1 MTIRDAIATVV
12 AGGDLSEAEAAGA
25 MEEIMTDAAT
35 PSQIAALLTALRMKG
50 ETVDEIAGMVRV
62 MREKAV
68 PLKLDGDVLDVVST
82 GGGSFDPLN
91 ISTGAALVCASAGVR
106 VAKHGNRGF
115 TSMSGAANVL
125 EALGAKIDLSPDAA
139 KTCLEKAGFCFL
151 LAPVYHP
158 SMRFAGP
165 TRAEIA
171 IRTIFNSLGPLT
183 NPAGA
188 QHQLIGVGDPKLAPK
203 IAEVM
208 ARLGT
213 KRTLVVHSEDGL
225 DEVSLGAATQ
235 VFDITGHEVKS
246 YTLTPEDAGMAR
258 VPLSQVKS
266 GTPQENAARL
276 RAVFGGAKGADRDYV
291 LVNAG
296 AALMVAGKAATVR
309 DGVQLAAQTVD
320 SGATARTLDAYIAA
334 SNEVPS

>member
-12 AGGDLSEAEAAGA
+12 ARRDLSEADAAA
-25 MEEIMTDAAT
+25 TMEEIMTDAAT

-62 MREKAV
+62 MRAKAV
-68 PLKLDGDVLDVVST
+68 PLALDGDVLDVVGT
-82 GGGSFDPLN
+82 GGGSFDPVN
-91 ISTGAALVCASAGVR
+91 ISTAAALVCASAGVK

-125 EALGAKIDLSPDAA
+125 EALGAKIDLSPEQA
-139 KTCLEKAGFCFL
+139 KACVEKCGFCFL

-165 TRAEIA
+165 TRVEIA
-171 IRTIFNSLGPLT
+171 VRTIFNSLGPLT

-188 QHQLIGVGDPKLAPK
+188 QTQLIGVGDPALAPK

-213 KRTLVVHSEDGL
+213 KRTLVVHSEGGL
-225 DEVSLGAATQ
+225 DEVSLASPTQ
-235 VFDITGHEVKS
+235 VFDITGNDVKQ
-246 YTLTPEDAGMAR
+246 YILTPEDAGLGR
-258 VPLSQVKS
+258 IPLSEVKS
-266 GTPQENAARL
+266 GTAAENAERL
-276 RAVFGGAKGADRDYV
+276 RAVFAGTKGADRDYV
-291 LVNAG
+291 LINAG
-296 AALMVAGKAATVR
+296 TALMVADKATTVR
-309 DGVQLAAQTVD
+309 DGVQLAAQSID
-320 SGATARTLDAYIAA
+320 SGATTRTLDAYVAA
-334 SNEVPS
+334 SNGAPA